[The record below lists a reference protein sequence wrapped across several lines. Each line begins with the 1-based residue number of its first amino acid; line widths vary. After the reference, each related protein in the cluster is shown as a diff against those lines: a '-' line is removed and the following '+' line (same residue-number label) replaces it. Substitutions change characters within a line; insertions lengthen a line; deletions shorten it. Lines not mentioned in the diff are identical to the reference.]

1 MGAWEYVHTPT
12 RPYCPVTLP
21 DLSIVILSWNVRALL
36 RACLLSLP
44 LGQTIPERPERGAEG
59 ALLSDSRRTKAAG
72 HHPNIEVIVV
82 DAASSD
88 GSAEM
93 VRAEFPGV
101 KLVESDENL
110 GYTRGNNLGLRAA
123 TGRYVLILNPDTE
136 VVGDALSQILAYMD
150 AHPRVGV
157 LGPQLLYPD
166 GDIQSTRRRF
176 PSLAT
181 GFFESTWF
189 QPLAPRR
196 LLDHY
201 FARDLPDD
209 QIAEV
214 DWVVGAAL
222 LVRRETYEQVG
233 GFDESFF
240 MYSEEMDW
248 CRRMKTAGWQV
259 VYFPPAR
266 IVHHEAKSSAQ
277 VPAATHIR
285 FNSSKVRYFRKYHG
299 PLAAEALRWF
309 LLGNFAFQLV
319 LEWAKGLMRHK
330 REMRAERV
338 RAYWQVLRSGL
349 KN

>member
-1 MGAWEYVHTPT
+1 MF
-12 RPYCPVTLP
+12 LP
-21 DLSIVILSWNVRALL
+21 GVSIIILSWNVRDLL
-36 RACLLSLP
+36 RQCLSSLP
-44 LGQTIPERPERGAEG
+44 LNSP
-59 ALLSDSRRTKAAG
+59 D
-72 HHPNIEVIVV
+72 IEIIVV

-88 GSAEM
+88 DSVEM
-93 VRAEFPGV
+93 VRAEFVRAEFPAV
-101 KLVESDENL
+101 RMIASDENL

-123 TGRYVLILNPDTE
+123 TGRYALILNPDTE
-136 VVGDALSQILAYMD
+136 VVGDAIPQMLAYMD
-150 AHPRVGV
+150 AHPRIGA

-166 GDIQSTRRRF
+166 GTVQSTRRRF

-201 FARDLPDD
+201 YARDLPDD
-209 QIAEV
+209 AIGEV

-222 LVRRETYEQVG
+222 LVRREAYEQVG
-233 GFDESFF
+233 GFDEGYF

-248 CRRMKTAGWQV
+248 CRRMKAAGWQV
-259 VYFPPAR
+259 VYFPPAC

-285 FNSSKVRYFRKYHG
+285 FNSSKVRYFRKCHG

-309 LLGNFAFQLV
+309 LLANFACQLV
-319 LEWAKGLMRHK
+319 LEWTKGLLGHK
-330 REMRAERV
+330 REMRAARV
-338 RAYWQVLRSGL
+338 EAYRQVLKSGL
-349 KN
+349 RG